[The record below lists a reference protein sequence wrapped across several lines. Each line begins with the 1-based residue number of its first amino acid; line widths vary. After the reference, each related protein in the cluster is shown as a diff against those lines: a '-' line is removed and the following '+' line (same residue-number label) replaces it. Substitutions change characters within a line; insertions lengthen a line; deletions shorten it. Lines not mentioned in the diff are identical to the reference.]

1 MRIIF
6 TVVSLSLLLGAAG
19 YWFFFNDQRSNKN
32 QVELLNQVKQSSQQM
47 FQDSIAEPALVEYLS
62 TGQDFVLYEGLK
74 DVMDSLILA
83 ADSTEKMRILMLA
96 NEYCHKQKL
105 NLSACAEFSSL
116 FGRYIDYKISLA
128 ELDEQVADLGASV
141 AEIDYQF
148 DRLKEIQWR
157 YFTQLEID
165 VLFANEQHF
174 DELALQR
181 KRVAMDKSL
190 PKQERERL
198 ILDTL
203 QALPENDQL
212 AFKPSLQMQKLQRI
226 KQGNFDQQQKLLE
239 VENEFGF
246 EAAQRLRV
254 VWQKEEQF
262 LRKVKNIQAAI
273 LAFSESGS
281 PNSDAID
288 DYTSALLKQHFE
300 LNQQR
305 RARVLLRTL

>member
-32 QVELLNQVKQSSQQM
+32 QVELLNQVKQSSQQIL
-47 FQDSIAEPALVEYLS
+47 QDSIAEPALVEYLS

-74 DVMDSLILA
+74 DVFDSLILT
-83 ADSTEKMRILMLA
+83 ADSTEKMRIMQLA
-96 NEYCHKQKL
+96 NEYCRKQKL
-105 NLSACAEFSSL
+105 NLSACAEFRSL

-148 DRLKEIQWR
+148 DRLKEIQWH

-165 VLFANEQHF
+165 VLFANELHF

-203 QALPENDQL
+203 QALPEQEQL
-212 AFKPSLQMQKLQRI
+212 AFRPSMQMQKLQRI

-262 LRKVKNIQAAI
+262 LQKVKSIQAEI
-273 LAFSESGS
+273 LAFSENRP

-300 LNQQR
+300 RNQQR

>member
-1 MRIIF
+1 MRINLII
-6 TVVSLSLLLGAAG
+6 VSLSLLLSAAG
-19 YWFFFNDQRSNKN
+19 YRFFFNDQRSNQN
-32 QVELLNQVKQSSQQM
+32 QAELLNQVKQSSQHI
-47 FQDSIAEPALVEYLS
+47 FQDSPVEPALVEYLS
-62 TGQDFVLYEGLK
+62 TGQDFVLFEGLK
-74 DVMDSLILA
+74 DVFDSLILA
-83 ADSTEKMRILMLA
+83 ADSTEKVRIMRLA

-116 FGRYIDYKISLA
+116 FGRYVDYKISLA

-141 AEIDYQF
+141 AEIDYQL

-165 VLFANEQHF
+165 VLFANELHF

-181 KRVAMDKSL
+181 KQLALDKSL

-198 ILDTL
+198 ILNTL
-203 QALPENDQL
+203 QALPEQDQL
-212 AFKPSLQMQKLQRI
+212 AFRPSLQMQKLQRI
-226 KQGNFDQQQKLLE
+226 KQGDVDQQQKLLD

-262 LRKVKNIQAAI
+262 LRKVKSIQSEI

-288 DYTSALLKQHFE
+288 DYTSALLSQHFE
-300 LNQQR
+300 RNQQR
-305 RARVLLRTL
+305 RARVLLRAL